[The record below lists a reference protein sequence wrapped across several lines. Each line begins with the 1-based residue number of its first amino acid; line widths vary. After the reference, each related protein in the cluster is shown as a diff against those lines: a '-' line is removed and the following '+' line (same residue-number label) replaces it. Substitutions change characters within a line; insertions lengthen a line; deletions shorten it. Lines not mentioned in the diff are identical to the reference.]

1 MSIGQV
7 GDLTS
12 LANNSALG
20 LISPPSALLSLNRHH
35 PPPRAALPPF
45 DRFYHLTIHFS
56 SQGGREGPDWRR
68 SPPAGSRN
76 RVWSARCISCST
88 VHGNKKREFRSLGNE
103 ATAVLWGSVDVP
115 KRSVISYALDNPR
128 PRPLELGGR
137 PSAKQTN
144 RPLSLLIDVIS
155 FSLSNAC
162 VLLLTPFR
170 LFRLRH
176 AS

>member
-56 SQGGREGPDWRR
+56 SQGGREGGRDQI
-68 SPPAGSRN
+68 GG
-76 RVWSARCISCST
+76 
-88 VHGNKKREFRSLGNE
+88 VHLPLALGIEFGVRDVLAAAPCTATKRESFARLAMRRRLCCEARSTCQRG
-103 ATAVLWGSVDVP
+103 
-115 KRSVISYALDNPR
+115 
-128 PRPLELGGR
+128 
-137 PSAKQTN
+137 
-144 RPLSLLIDVIS
+144 LSS
-155 FSLSNAC
+155 
-162 VLLLTPFR
+162 LTPLTIHGR
-170 LFRLRH
+170 GR
-176 AS
+176 